1 MSGGVTLMVDGID
14 AGYGLIRAL
23 WAVRLEVRRGEIV
36 ALVGS
41 NGAGKTTILRAISGL
56 VRPTAGRVFFEDEC
70 VDRCEPD
77 AIVRRGIAHVPEG
90 RRLFRDLTV
99 RENLLLG
106 AFTRPDDEAEGLP
119 ATVERLF
126 PILGERRDQVAGTLS
141 GGEQQM
147 LAIGRALMSRPKLL
161 LLDEP
166 SLGIMPKLVT
176 RLFETIAGLRGQTT
190 ILLVEQNVNLALEIA
205 DRGYV
210 LENGRI
216 VLEGSSRD
224 LLANAEVQRAYL
236 AQEAGDWPG
245 DGEEGGAG
253 RQELTREDV
262 R

>member
-1 MSGGVTLMVDGID
+1 MSEGTTLLMDGID

-23 WAVRLEVRRGEIV
+23 WGVRLEVRPAEIV

-56 VRPTAGRVFFEDEC
+56 VRPTAGRIVFEDQR
-70 VDRCEPD
+70 VDAWQPD

-90 RRLFRDLTV
+90 RRLFRNLTV

-106 AFTRPDDEAEGLP
+106 AYSRPDGEVGDLLAS
-119 ATVERLF
+119 VRRLF
-126 PILGERRDQVAGTLS
+126 PILGDRADQVAGTLS

-166 SLGIMPKLVT
+166 SLGIMPKLVA
-176 RLFETIAGLRGQTT
+176 RLFETIAALRGQTT

-216 VLEGSSRD
+216 VLEGPARD

-236 AQEAGDWPG
+236 AQEMEA
-245 DGEEGGAG
+245 
-253 RQELTREDV
+253 
-262 R
+262 

>member
-1 MSGGVTLMVDGID
+1 MSPGPTLVVDGID

-23 WAVRLEVRRGEIV
+23 WGVRLEVRRGEIV
-36 ALVGS
+36 TLVGS
-41 NGAGKTTILRAISGL
+41 NGAGKTTMLRTISGL
-56 VRPTAGRVFFEDEC
+56 VRPTAGRILFEGER
-70 VDRCEPD
+70 VDVSEPD

-90 RRLFRDLTV
+90 RRLFRNLTV

-106 AFTRPDDEAEGLP
+106 AYSRPDGEVGELLAS
-119 ATVERLF
+119 VQHLF
-126 PILGERRDQVAGTLS
+126 PILGDRAEQVAGTLS

-166 SLGIMPKLVT
+166 SLGIMPKLVA
-176 RLFETIAGLRGQTT
+176 RLFEAIAALRGQTT

-216 VLEGSSRD
+216 VLEGPSRD

-236 AQEAGDWPG
+236 AQEM
-245 DGEEGGAG
+245 E
-253 RQELTREDV
+253 T
-262 R
+262 

>member
-1 MSGGVTLMVDGID
+1 MTGAVALRVDGVD

-23 WAVRLEVRRGEIV
+23 WGVRLEVRRGEIV

-56 VRPTAGRVFFEDEC
+56 VRPSAGRILFEEDR
-70 VDRCEPD
+70 VDTWEPD

-106 AFTRPDDEAEGLP
+106 AYARPEEEVGDLLAMVEG
-119 ATVERLF
+119 LF
-126 PILGERRDQVAGTLS
+126 PILRDRQDQAAGTLS

-147 LAIGRALMSRPKLL
+147 LAIGRALMSRPRLL

-176 RLFETIAGLRGQTT
+176 RLFEIIAALRGQTT

-216 VLEGSSRD
+216 VLEGASRD

-236 AQEAGDWPG
+236 AQEAGD
-245 DGEEGGAG
+245 
-253 RQELTREDV
+253 
-262 R
+262 

>member
-1 MSGGVTLMVDGID
+1 MSEDPMLLVDGVN

-23 WAVRLEVRRGEIV
+23 WDVRLEVRRGEIV

-56 VRPTAGRVFFEDEC
+56 VKTSAGRILFERER
-70 VDRCEPD
+70 VDSLEPD
-77 AIVRRGIAHVPEG
+77 TIVRRGIAHVPEG
-90 RRLFRDLTV
+90 RRLFRNLTV

-106 AFTRPDDEAEGLP
+106 AYSRRQEEAEQTLH
-119 ATVERLF
+119 TVGALF
-126 PILGERRDQVAGTLS
+126 PILRDRAAQLAGTLS

-147 LAIGRALMSRPKLL
+147 LAIARGMMSRPRLL

-176 RLFETIAGLRGQTT
+176 KLFEAVAEIRSHTT

-216 VLEGSSRD
+216 VLEGRSGE
-224 LLANAEVQRAYL
+224 LLENEFVQRAYL
-236 AQEAGDWPG
+236 AQEVGQSA
-245 DGEEGGAG
+245 
-253 RQELTREDV
+253 
-262 R
+262 